1 MNMNNK
7 YYKRLHEKIQY
18 LLLRRD
24 MIEKLK
30 KNLIIVFLACR
41 LNRLFIELDYARRQR
56 VFSYFIFKKKNMFIL
71 TNEIC
76 H

>member
-1 MNMNNK
+1 MFDETNMNNK

-30 KNLIIVFLACR
+30 
-41 LNRLFIELDYARRQR
+41 
-56 VFSYFIFKKKNMFIL
+56 
-71 TNEIC
+71 
-76 H
+76 

>member
-1 MNMNNK
+1 MFDERNMNNK

-24 MIEKLK
+24 MIEK
-30 KNLIIVFLACR
+30 KNIFNYSFPGMSIKSINLLSWITQAPTGL
-41 LNRLFIELDYARRQR
+41 
-56 VFSYFIFKKKNMFIL
+56 YFIY
-71 TNEIC
+71 EIC